1 MFVLCLVC
9 AHFPPFPPPT
19 LHQSKL
25 VHSIM
30 RHVAD
35 TTHTD
40 LETLHREV
48 TWPLYRAYGHAADA
62 LKAMVADPDA
72 VLACASAEAHGGA
85 PIPCMTPAV
94 KDALLK
100 NVRRRLTPQPL
111 KVRADVELTCFAFD
125 GVLHIQTA
133 MRAAAAAGTEACPVS
148 MKLVAP
154 PLYVL
159 TTTTLDKQAGIAT
172 LTAACDAAAAAASA
186 AGGRLVVREAA
197 RAVSERDDRALTNHL
212 AALESANRE
221 VAGDDDDSDGDD
233 VDGMGDLPE

>member
-1 MFVLCLVC
+1 
-9 AHFPPFPPPT
+9 
-19 LHQSKL
+19 
-25 VHSIM
+25 M

-40 LETLHREV
+40 LETLQREV

-62 LKAMVADPDA
+62 LKAMVTDPDA
-72 VLACASAEAHGGA
+72 VLARASAEAHGGA

-125 GVLHIQTA
+125 GVLHIQSA

-172 LTAACDAAAAAASA
+172 LTAACDAAAAAIA
-186 AGGRLVVREAA
+186 ACGGRLTVREAA
-197 RAVSERDDRALTNHL
+197 RAVSERDDRMLTDHL

-221 VAGDDDDSDGDD
+221 VAGDDDSDGDD
-233 VDGMGDLPE
+233 VEGMGDLPE